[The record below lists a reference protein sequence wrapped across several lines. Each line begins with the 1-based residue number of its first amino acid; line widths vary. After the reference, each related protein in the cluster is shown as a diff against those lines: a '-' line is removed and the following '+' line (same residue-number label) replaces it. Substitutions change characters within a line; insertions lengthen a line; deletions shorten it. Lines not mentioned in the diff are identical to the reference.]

1 MLIEHIDTLI
11 FDLDNTLID
20 RNAAMRLSL
29 HDWLS
34 TQGYNGPQ
42 LETALNNCMQYD
54 NWGYAN
60 RHDLCTWLLHNYGN
74 KQNMEATPQQL
85 QHLLHVNNSR
95 NVQPNTEVQALLQNL
110 RSQYQLVLATN
121 GGSATQRAKIQ
132 QAQLEHF
139 FKPGAIFVSGE
150 MEFEKPDPRYFQK
163 IIGDL
168 QLDVSK
174 ALVIGDNLINDIQA
188 ANACGL
194 YTCWVSYDREGE
206 ADIQPTMT
214 IKNIT
219 EISAWSKQLI

>member
-1 MLIEHIDTLI
+1 MLIETIDTLI

-34 TQGYNGPQ
+34 TQGYNGPGLQ
-42 LETALNNCMQYD
+42 TALDDCMQYD
-54 NWGYAN
+54 NWGYTN
-60 RHDLCTWLLHNYGN
+60 RQHLCTWLLHNYA
-74 KQNMEATPQQL
+74 KQNNDVTPQQL

-95 NVQPNTEVQALLQNL
+95 NVQPDPQVQALLQTL
-110 RSQYQLVLATN
+110 GSQYQLVLATN
-121 GGSATQRAKIQ
+121 GGSRTQRAKIQ

-139 FKPGAIFVSGE
+139 FKPENIFVSGE
-150 MEFEKPDPRYFQK
+150 MEFEKPDPRYFKK
-163 IIGDL
+163 IISDL
-168 QLDVSK
+168 QLDVTK
-174 ALVIGDNLINDIQA
+174 AIVIGDNPYNDIQA

-194 YTCWVSYDREGE
+194 YTCWVSHGREGE
-206 ADIQPTMT
+206 ADIQPYMT